1 MPGWSVLA
9 AVLAACSGETVVAPS
24 QEYEPVAD
32 PAAVVVAG
40 NARFTILT
48 PRLIR
53 LEWSPAARFE
63 DRASFTVVNRRLPVP
78 AFEQGGRRGRIE
90 IRTAA
95 LTLRYIEGAGAFDRD
110 NLAIEFTVEGEPTVW
125 TPGATN
131 NGDLRGTRRTLDGV
145 SGACPLDPGLL
156 SRSGWTLL
164 DDSARPLFGGA
175 DQCGWP
181 HVEPR
186 SQADAIDWYFFAYDQ
201 DYVQA
206 LQDFTAISG
215 RIPLPPRYVFGAW
228 WSRYW
233 PYSDQELMKL
243 VQEFREHHVPLDVLV
258 LDMDW
263 HLDGWTG
270 YTWNP
275 KYFPFP
281 EKFLAWAE
289 SEGLKVPLNI
299 HPHEGVGKQ
308 EAAFEQFCD
317 ALGLDPQTT
326 ERIPFDPTDARF
338 MQNYFELLHH
348 PLERQGVDFWWLDWQ
363 QGETTR
369 IPGLDPLFWLN
380 HLYWT
385 DWEKNPGSKP
395 DRPLIFSRW
404 GGLGNQRYP
413 IGFSGDTF
421 NDWASLA
428 WQPYFTATAGNVG
441 CAYWSHDIGG
451 HQPGPVAPELYARWI
466 QFGAL
471 SPVLRT
477 HCGRNPLAER
487 RIWTFEPEVY
497 AACKEA
503 WQLRYALLPYIYT
516 AARKTYDESIPLCRP
531 MYYEWPDLDAAYG
544 AKPRRARRS
553 GDHDAPATDPA
564 YKPADR
570 IAPHSVPGYNGQY
583 MFGDDLLVAP
593 AVEPMNP
600 ASGTASVRVWLPPGR
615 WRNWF
620 TGRAYEGPCD
630 AYCAVPLK
638 QVPLFVRDGA
648 AIPMAPAMR
657 SSGEKPLDPLILHLF
672 PAPTAA
678 RYMTRLYEDD
688 GISGAYK
695 RGECAWTPILC
706 ESSAHACRIE
716 IGPTEGRYAG
726 MPAQRGYEVWLRD
739 VLPPQQV
746 LVDGTPLLPAQSGAA
761 EGWRYDGA
769 SLSAIINLPARP
781 RAMRVV
787 IDVVADADDES
798 VRMLSAGLRDEID
811 ALRELAARTGDA
823 APGGIR
829 LVAQLPD
836 ELEAV
841 VAAASAPSTRP
852 GDRVAGQNIVPE
864 ILVSKVAPE
873 KRLHALARLF
883 SLYNRIEVRPND
895 EDPRLLDARADVGC
909 GRQPVWTTRVVPR
922 AELRVLDA
930 GARGGPS
937 ESDPLTDDGLV
948 LRALATIELPAV
960 LQTFRVRSTLTLD
973 VDGSE
978 FSLPVEQVVLPS
990 VNAWWLAG
998 PFDRKDAGRIGQEIL
1013 ALARVDPAQHW
1024 PAADGQAARWRR
1036 VVRKLTH
1043 DSDVTSEFVV
1053 DPIREFGAEIAAGVA
1068 YAVTWLHAPRD
1079 MNVNFAIGSDDGVI
1093 VWVNGREY
1101 HRNLVQRPYSARQD
1115 IVAVPLRTGAN
1126 MVVLQTQ
1133 QLRGRWAFSLCV
1145 ETPGGEPIPE
1155 IEVRLEP

>member
-1 MPGWSVLA
+1 
-9 AVLAACSGETVVAPS
+9 VAS
-24 QEYEPVAD
+24 SLEYEPAAD
-32 PAAVVVAG
+32 PAAVVVSG
-40 NARFTILT
+40 NARFTVLT

-53 LEWSPAARFE
+53 LEWSPTARFE
-63 DRASFTVVNRRLPVP
+63 DRASFTVINRRLPVP
-78 AFEQGGRRGRIE
+78 AFEHRGGRGRTE

-95 LTLRYIEGAGAFDRD
+95 LTLRYVEGAGAFDRD
-110 NLAIEFTVEGEPTVW
+110 NLAIEFTVGGEPTVW
-125 TPGATN
+125 SPGMTN
-131 NGDLRGTRRTLDGV
+131 DGDLGGTRRTLDGV

-164 DDSARPLFGGA
+164 DDSARPLFGCAGDHDWSQA
-175 DQCGWP
+175 
-181 HVEPR
+181 EPR
-186 SQADAIDWYFFAYDQ
+186 READAIDWYFFAYDR
-201 DYVQA
+201 DYAQA

-215 RIPLPPRYVFGAW
+215 RIPFPPRYVFGAW

-243 VQEFREHHVPLDVLV
+243 VREFREHDVPLDVLV

-270 YTWNP
+270 FTWNP

-299 HPHEGVGKQ
+299 HPHEGVGRH
-308 EAAFEQFCD
+308 EAAFEPFCD
-317 ALGLDPQTT
+317 ALGLNPETT

-338 MQNYFELLHH
+338 MQNYFRLLHR
-348 PLERQGVDFWWLDWQ
+348 PLEQQGVDFWWLDWQ

-385 DWEKNPGSKP
+385 DWEKDPGTKP

-428 WQPYFTATAGNVG
+428 WQPHFTATAGNVG

-471 SPVLRT
+471 SPILRT

-487 RIWTFEPEVY
+487 RIWAFEPEVY
-497 AACKEA
+497 AACKQA
-503 WQLRYALLPYIYT
+503 WRLRYALLPYIYS
-516 AARKTYDESIPLCRP
+516 AARKTYDESMPLCRP
-531 MYYEWPDLDAAYG
+531 MYYEWPDLEEAYG
-544 AKPRRARRS
+544 AEPRRARP
-553 GDHDAPATDPA
+553 GGQPAASTADPA

-570 IAPHSVPGYNGQY
+570 IAPRSVPGYSGQY
-583 MFGDDLLVAP
+583 MFGEDLLVAP

-600 ASGTASVRVWLPPGR
+600 AGRTASVRVWLPPGR

-638 QVPLFVRDGA
+638 QIPLFVREGA
-648 AIPMAPAMR
+648 AIPMAPVMR
-657 SSGEKPLDPLILHLF
+657 SSGEKPVDPLILHVF
-672 PAPTAA
+672 PASIT
-678 RYMTRLYEDD
+678 RSHTFRLYEDD
-688 GISGAYK
+688 GLTGGYR
-695 RGECAWTPILC
+695 RGECSWTPIRC
-706 ESSAHACRIE
+706 ETSAHASRIE
-716 IGPTEGRYAG
+716 IGPAEGRYAG
-726 MPAQRGYEVWLRD
+726 MPAQRGYEIWLRD
-739 VLPPQQV
+739 VLPPRQV
-746 LVDGTPLLPAQSGAA
+746 LVDGRPLPHAQRGATSGW
-761 EGWRYDGA
+761 GYDGA
-769 SLSAIINLPARP
+769 SLSAVIHVPPRP
-781 RAMRVV
+781 SAERVV
-787 IDVVADADDES
+787 IDAVADDDDES
-798 VRMLSAGLRDEID
+798 LHMLAAGLRDEVD
-811 ALRELAARTGDA
+811 ALRELAATSGEA
-823 APGGIR
+823 TPGGIR
-829 LVAQLPD
+829 LIAQLPD
-836 ELEAV
+836 DLESA

-852 GDRVAGQNIVPE
+852 AERVAGQNIVPE
-864 ILVSKVAPE
+864 ILVSKVSPAE
-873 KRLHALARLF
+873 RLHALARLF
-883 SLYNRIEVRPND
+883 SLYNRIDVRPND
-895 EDPRLLDARADVGC
+895 EDPRLLRASAEAGC
-909 GRQPVWTTRVVPR
+909 GRRPDWAPQVAPR

-930 GARGGPS
+930 GARCGPS
-937 ESDPLTDDGLV
+937 ECDPLTDDGLM
-948 LRALATIELPAV
+948 LRAQATIELPAIP
-960 LQTFRVRSTLTLD
+960 QTFRVRSTLTLD

-978 FSLPVEQVVLPS
+978 FSLPAEQVVLPS

-1013 ALARVDPAQHW
+1013 ALERIDPAQHW
-1024 PAADGQAARWRR
+1024 PAADAQTAYWHR
-1036 VVRKLTH
+1036 VARKLTR
-1043 DSDVTSEFVV
+1043 DCDVTSEFVV
-1053 DPIREFGAEIAAGVA
+1053 DPIREFGAEIASGVA

-1093 VWVNGREY
+1093 AWVNGREY

-1115 IVAVPLRTGAN
+1115 IVPVPLRAGPN

-1133 QLRGRWAFSLCV
+1133 QVSGRWAFSLCV
-1145 ETPGGEPIPE
+1145 EAPGGEPLPE
-1155 IEVRLEP
+1155 VEVRLEP